1 MKVDK
6 KRIRGLTRRHY
17 VQMVCFGTDGVII
30 NERYG
35 GLISNQ
41 ILTTARIFYI
51 GSVSRVQR
59 RYLSMAVSRGRLNVI
74 EAIFLDPAIDID
86 TKFHAYLTMGINR
99 GEPEPGPYR
108 NLEYINQVLKEQS
121 RVHRIGELEWQTHM
135 RKVKKERR

>member
-6 KRIRGLTRRHY
+6 KRTRGLTKRHY

-41 ILTTARIFYI
+41 ILTTAQIFYV

-59 RYLSMAVSRGRLNVI
+59 RYFSMATARGRLCII
-74 EAIFLDPAIDID
+74 EAIFLDPAINID
-86 TKFHAYLTMGINR
+86 QKFSTYLAMGINR
-99 GEPEPGPYR
+99 GEPDPGPYR
-108 NLEYINQVLKEQS
+108 NMEYIRQVLKEQS
-121 RVHRIGELEWQTHM
+121 RVRRIGEVEWKTHM
-135 RKVKKERR
+135 EKFRSERR